1 MAPVADLPIVRLRY
15 DAAMAASAPP
25 GNRLHDWIASHRPM
39 AAGPM
44 NTSPSRRRFLTGV
57 TSAAVGIAVARPV
70 AQTIGS
76 GSTAV
81 SAPGQ
86 KRGFHGVKPGEER
99 EVEGTRLCWCPP
111 GRFVMGSPPAERGRR
126 PDEAQVEVTLSRG
139 FWTGKWEVTQGQ
151 WKRLMGKVPGQAPVT
166 PSSGRETISRS
177 TGSTSMRP
185 RRTVRSSVAAGI
197 AQECCRQAWEFR
209 LPTEAQWEY
218 ACRAGTSSA
227 TSFGD
232 SLARQQANF
241 APEAVDRSVR
251 PTGGARNAGS
261 YPANPWGLHDMHG
274 NVWEWCR
281 DYYHPRL
288 PGGDGSRSV
297 RPEGDAQQGR
307 HIFPGASRRRL
318 DRARVGLPLGVPPSL
333 RTAPPLRSHRLP
345 GGRGRACNLKR
356 VPPIAER

>member
-1 MAPVADLPIVRLRY
+1 
-15 DAAMAASAPP
+15 
-25 GNRLHDWIASHRPM
+25 
-39 AAGPM
+39 M

-70 AQTIGS
+70 AQTSGS

-99 EVEGTRLCWCPP
+99 EVDGTRLCWCPP
-111 GRFVMGSPPAERGRR
+111 GRFVMGSPPTERGRR
-126 PDEAQVEVTLSRG
+126 QDEAQVEVTLSRG

-151 WKRLMGKVPGQAPVT
+151 WKRLMGKFPDRLPSPEFGEGENFPVYWINFD
-166 PSSGRETISRS
+166 EAEAYCAELSRS
-177 TGSTSMRP
+177 GH
-185 RRTVRSSVAAGI
+185 RSGVLP
-197 AQECCRQAWEFR
+197 EAWEFR
-209 LPTEAQWEY
+209 VPTEAQWEY

-241 APEAVDRSVR
+241 APESVDRRVR
-251 PTGGARNAGS
+251 PTGGARNVGS

-288 PGGDGSRSV
+288 PGGAD
-297 RPEGDAQQGR
+297 PD
-307 HIFPGASRRRL
+307 L
-318 DRARVGLPLGVPPSL
+318 Y
-333 RTAPPLRSHRLP
+333 
-345 GGRGRACNLKR
+345 NLKGTRNRDGTYSR
-356 VPPIAER
+356 VRRGGAWIEPEWACRSACRLLYEPHRRSDHIGFRVVVVEREV